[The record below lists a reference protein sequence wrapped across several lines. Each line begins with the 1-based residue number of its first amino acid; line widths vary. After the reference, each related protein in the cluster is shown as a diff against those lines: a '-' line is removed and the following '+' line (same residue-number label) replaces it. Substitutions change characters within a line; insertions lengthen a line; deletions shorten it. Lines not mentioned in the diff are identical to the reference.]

1 MHTYLFRRLVQSVY
15 VVLGLSVLV
24 FLILH
29 LTGDPALVILPPYAT
44 AQEIAAFREKMGF
57 NDPLYTQY
65 LRFLGRALQGDFG
78 ASFLQGV
85 PALGLILERM
95 PATVELTAAAIA
107 FAVLLAVP
115 AGMVA
120 ALRKDRL
127 LDYASMLL
135 ALLGQSMPAFWLGL
149 MLLMFFSV
157 KLDLLPVSGRGTLA
171 HLILPAVTLG
181 SFVAARIARLTRSEM
196 LEVLGQDFVRT
207 ARAKGLTELAVVAKH
222 AFKNSLVPV
231 VTIVALELGTIL
243 GGAVITETIFSWPGV
258 GRLMVDSIS
267 ERDFP
272 VVQAGVF
279 VIAVVFVAINLVVD
293 ILYAYLDPRIRYT

>member
-1 MHTYLFRRLVQSVY
+1 MRAYLFRRLVQSLY
-15 VVLGLSVLV
+15 VVLGLSGLV

-44 AQEIAAFREKMGF
+44 AQEIAAFRERMGF

-65 LRFLGRALQGDFG
+65 LRFLGRALRGDFG

-95 PATVELTAAAIA
+95 PATVELTAAALA

-120 ALRKDRL
+120 ALRRDRL
-127 LDYASMLL
+127 LDYVSMLL

-231 VTIVALELGTIL
+231 LTIVALELGTIL

-293 ILYAYLDPRIRYT
+293 VLYAYLDPRIRYT

>member
-1 MHTYLFRRLVQSVY
+1 MRAYLFRRLVQSLY
-15 VVLGLSVLV
+15 VVLGLSLLA

-29 LTGDPALVILPPYAT
+29 LTGDPALVILPPYAS

-78 ASFLQGV
+78 ASFLQGA

-279 VIAVVFVAINLVVD
+279 VIAVVFVAINLIVD
-293 ILYAYLDPRIRYT
+293 VLYAYLDPRIRYT

>member
-78 ASFLQGV
+78 ASFLQGL